1 MNLTN
6 TMNYQERNQE
16 AHITSGYVLKRI
28 YSQCPTGI
36 RIQHAKS
43 IQTNLKEQTLIN
55 LYIQVSSNT
64 KICER
69 YFKRKK
75 NQKLSACE

>member
-16 AHITSGYVLKRI
+16 AHITSGYVLERI

-36 RIQHAKS
+36 RI
-43 IQTNLKEQTLIN
+43 
-55 LYIQVSSNT
+55 
-64 KICER
+64 
-69 YFKRKK
+69 
-75 NQKLSACE
+75 